1 MNRRGMLMLSF
12 GVAVLAGCRLGPDYE
27 RPGVPVGFRFGKG
40 ESGVL
45 SLGDL
50 DWRSVFTDPVLRDLI
65 GAALEASP
73 DLAEAAARVLRAQA
87 NVTVVRSQF
96 YPSFGAGLSL
106 DRRRVDQDLQIG
118 PLTVPDAFDSDQFT
132 AGLTLMQYE
141 VDFWGRIRRATEVA
155 RAQMVAT
162 EEGRR
167 LVESGLVAAVAT
179 AYFTLREQ
187 DHELEIAERTL
198 KSRRDSLE
206 LITVRQ
212 QGGQG
217 ALTDVRQAEVLV
229 AEAEAAIK
237 AIERQV
243 AKLEH
248 EISYL
253 CGRVPAEVRRG
264 RPFVELSSMVTA
276 PAGLPSDLLNR
287 RPDIRRA
294 EQNLV
299 AATAAVGEAEAR
311 RYPAFALTAGA
322 GLRSDEFSGLLSDPV
337 KFWQVGPALT
347 VPVFTGGRLRAGVAG
362 AKAGRDEAE
371 AAYRRTVLQGMRDV
385 SDALVA
391 VEKNAGLREAQGK
404 VVAART
410 AAAGLIR
417 DRWDNGVASY
427 LEVLYNDQELF
438 QAELNHA
445 RARLEELTAGISLY
459 RALGGGWGRE

>member
-1 MNRRGMLMLSF
+1 
-12 GVAVLAGCRLGPDYE
+12 
-27 RPGVPVGFRFGKG
+27 
-40 ESGVL
+40 
-45 SLGDL
+45 
-50 DWRSVFTDPVLRDLI
+50 
-65 GAALEASP
+65 
-73 DLAEAAARVLRAQA
+73 
-87 NVTVVRSQF
+87 
-96 YPSFGAGLSL
+96 
-106 DRRRVDQDLQIG
+106 
-118 PLTVPDAFDSDQFT
+118 
-132 AGLTLMQYE
+132 
-141 VDFWGRIRRATEVA
+141 
-155 RAQMVAT
+155 
-162 EEGRR
+162 
-167 LVESGLVAAVAT
+167 
-179 AYFTLREQ
+179 
-187 DHELEIAERTL
+187 
-198 KSRRDSLE
+198 
-206 LITVRQ
+206 
-212 QGGQG
+212 
-217 ALTDVRQAEVLV
+217 
-229 AEAEAAIK
+229 
-237 AIERQV
+237 
-243 AKLEH
+243 
-248 EISYL
+248 
-253 CGRVPAEVRRG
+253 
-264 RPFVELSSMVTA
+264 
-276 PAGLPSDLLNR
+276 
-287 RPDIRRA
+287 
-294 EQNLV
+294 V

-371 AAYRRTVLQGMRDV
+371 AAYRRTVLQGMREV

>member
-1 MNRRGMLMLSF
+1 
-12 GVAVLAGCRLGPDYE
+12 
-27 RPGVPVGFRFGKG
+27 
-40 ESGVL
+40 
-45 SLGDL
+45 
-50 DWRSVFTDPVLRDLI
+50 
-65 GAALEASP
+65 
-73 DLAEAAARVLRAQA
+73 
-87 NVTVVRSQF
+87 
-96 YPSFGAGLSL
+96 
-106 DRRRVDQDLQIG
+106 
-118 PLTVPDAFDSDQFT
+118 
-132 AGLTLMQYE
+132 
-141 VDFWGRIRRATEVA
+141 
-155 RAQMVAT
+155 
-162 EEGRR
+162 
-167 LVESGLVAAVAT
+167 LVAAVAT

-187 DHELEIAERTL
+187 DHEREIAERTL

-229 AEAEAAIK
+229 AEAEAAMK

-371 AAYRRTVLQGMRDV
+371 AAYRRTVLQGMREV